1 MSWFAGSDNNPEP
14 DEFTYELKKEEDED
28 KKLGEEVD
36 EENEVLGDIGG
47 SNRAG
52 LAKGGTRPEYDT
64 EVFLRE
70 VEIVVILSYFI

>member
-1 MSWFAGSDNNPEP
+1 M
-14 DEFTYELKKEEDED
+14 
-28 KKLGEEVD
+28 D

-70 VEIVVILSYFI
+70 VEIVVILSYFIIFFLLSSYF